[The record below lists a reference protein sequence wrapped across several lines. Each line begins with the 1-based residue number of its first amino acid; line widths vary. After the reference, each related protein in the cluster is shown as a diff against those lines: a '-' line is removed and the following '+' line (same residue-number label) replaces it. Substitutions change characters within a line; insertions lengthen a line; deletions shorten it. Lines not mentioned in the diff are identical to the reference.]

1 MANKQKP
8 KAFDQIAYIAS
19 YNKENYKRIS
29 VLLNK
34 KTEAHIIS
42 FLESKKSMSDYI
54 KSLIIKDMD
63 Q

>member
-1 MANKQKP
+1 MANKEKP
-8 KAFDQIAYIAS
+8 KFDQIAYNNE
-19 YNKENYKRIS
+19 YNRKNYKRIS

-42 FLESKKSMSDYI
+42 FLETKKSMSDYI
-54 KSLIIKDMD
+54 KSLIQKDMKN